1 MKFDVVVG
9 NPPYQENDNGIR
21 EGGAA
26 NASARPLYH
35 HFFNMA
41 KTVANEKVN
50 LVFPARWLSGAGRG
64 LGKFTKEMLEDKHI
78 RSMTV
83 YKKSSKVFPNTE
95 IKGGVLYL
103 THDKNYQGKA
113 QVQVEDTTGEVSRY
127 ESYLN
132 SAGSGVFIPFG
143 ELVTIYEKVSAKEDL
158 ANNSIQTITSSS
170 RPFGL
175 RTDFFRNQKKYN
187 LPPIAE
193 ERESETDIEII
204 GLERG
209 KRVFRYIPEE
219 YPIPKGE
226 EKVEKWKLLAGKAMG
241 SGHFGE
247 SVPQLP
253 VSPPGQICTETFIC
267 LGEFE
272 TEFEAQSLKKYFH
285 SKFFRTMLGVLK
297 NTQDAPAR
305 VYGLV
310 PMQDFT
316 PNSDIDWT
324 KEVSEI
330 DHQLYRKYELSE
342 EEVDFIERKVKEV
355 D

>member
-64 LGKFTKEMLEDKHI
+64 LGKFMKEMLEDKHI

-83 YKKSSKVFPNTE
+83 YKKSSTVFPNTE

-219 YPIPKGE
+219 YPIPYGLE
-226 EKVEKWKLLAGKAMG
+226 YVDCWKVLTPYAYG
-241 SGHFGE
+241 SGNFGE
-247 SVPQLP
+247 RPPQLL
-253 VSPPGQICTETFIC
+253 VGSPKQIVTETF
-267 LGEFE
+267 LVMGLFE
-272 TEFEAQSLKKYFH
+272 TDFEAEALKKYFQT
-285 SKFFRTMLGVLK
+285 KFFRALIGILK
-297 NTQDAPAR
+297 TTQHSTTT
-305 VYGLV
+305 YGLI
-310 PMQDFT
+310 PLQDFT
-316 PNSDIDWT
+316 PNSDVDWT